1 MMQTCQLCKSKKVT
15 ACGARRLNSLFKT
28 SDFTHSHHGKL
39 SSGLIRAIFPLA
51 DTMMRNIEQLLGI
64 PTFKHAMVTDISP
77 SDDIILLCRAC
88 GLWCKSQH

>member
-1 MMQTCQLCKSKKVT
+1 
-15 ACGARRLNSLFKT
+15 LFKT

-39 SSGLIRAIFPLA
+39 SSGFIRAIFPMA

-64 PTFKHAMVTDISP
+64 PTLKHAMVTDISP